1 MWFLG
6 EPAYTFNPWEF
17 GHNYQKHTAIWGYF
31 NPPKKKFTDKTQV
44 MTPTQLKQAKTNSQ
58 PFPKFDYMASKDI
71 APDWFGKL
79 DRQARRAITPGL
91 FAKAFYE
98 ANK

>member
-1 MWFLG
+1 MG